1 MLIVFVAITTH
12 LTDSEANPWAIA
24 GRPLGD
30 AEILLSF
37 SHQIFR
43 ECWGSLSSVVRV
55 VFSKEVTFYL
65 K

>member
-12 LTDSEANPWAIA
+12 LTDSEANPWAIS

-43 ECWGSLSSVVRV
+43 DVGEVYPVWSGWSSLRR
-55 VFSKEVTFYL
+55 
-65 K
+65 